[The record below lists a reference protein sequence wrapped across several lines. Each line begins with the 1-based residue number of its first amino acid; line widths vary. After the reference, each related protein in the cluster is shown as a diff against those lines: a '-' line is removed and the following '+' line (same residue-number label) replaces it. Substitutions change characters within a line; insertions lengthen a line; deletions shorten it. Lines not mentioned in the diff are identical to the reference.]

1 MKEKLEDK
9 EELKGEE
16 SEILLYK
23 ELYNNKENNSN
34 KKIIIV
40 MQRRRDK

>member
-9 EELKGEE
+9 EELKEEE

-23 ELYNNKENNSN
+23 ELYNNNKE
-34 KKIIIV
+34 KKF
-40 MQRRRDK
+40 K